1 MIVGNG
7 KSTSFWHDR
16 WCGLVS
22 LADKF
27 PGLYEIS
34 KEQQCSVEFMKLR
47 NWRLSFRRWLHEDLQ
62 CQLRRL
68 FDIVCRYDVNS
79 EKDRAR
85 WDWEKSGSFSVKST
99 YKHLCDH
106 EFGPS
111 FKKFWKAKIP
121 LKIKVFL
128 WLVSQNAILTRDNL
142 VKRKWKGST
151 MCAFCSENETSH
163 HLFFD
168 CPTAKYIWS
177 LIAYSLGADC
187 RPNSLNQFW
196 VWIQRFLP
204 QAPNLHAVGLA
215 AVYWAIWRTRNA
227 VCFEGKRVK
236 SPTEIICVICSFL
249 TYWAGLLKDDLKEQM
264 TQGAEVMKTTALFFH
279 KQDQKAYSVDERQL
293 VPYVGK

>member
-1 MIVGNG
+1 
-7 KSTSFWHDR
+7 
-16 WCGLVS
+16 
-22 LADKF
+22 
-27 PGLYEIS
+27 
-34 KEQQCSVEFMKLR
+34 
-47 NWRLSFRRWLHEDLQ
+47 
-62 CQLRRL
+62 
-68 FDIVCRYDVNS
+68 
-79 EKDRAR
+79 
-85 WDWEKSGSFSVKST
+85 
-99 YKHLCDH
+99 
-106 EFGPS
+106 
-111 FKKFWKAKIP
+111 
-121 LKIKVFL
+121 
-128 WLVSQNAILTRDNL
+128 
-142 VKRKWKGST
+142 

-279 KQDQKAYSVDERQL
+279 KQDQKTYSLEERQL